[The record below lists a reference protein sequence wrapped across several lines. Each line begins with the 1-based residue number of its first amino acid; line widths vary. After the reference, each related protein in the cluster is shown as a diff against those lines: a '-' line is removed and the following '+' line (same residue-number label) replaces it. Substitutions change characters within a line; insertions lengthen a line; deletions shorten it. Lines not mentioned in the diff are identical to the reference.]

1 MKFILSL
8 LILLPALLVGCTK
21 PNESTPG
28 YTSISSKA
36 LQSTQ
41 GLEDCVLYEFKP
53 DLNDFNTIKIVRCS
67 DEDSVST
74 TETRVKGKHIYTES
88 TIIVNG
94 DKYNK
99 VVE

>member
-1 MKFILSL
+1 MKFVLPIIFIP
-8 LILLPALLVGCTK
+8 LILLGCTK

-53 DLNDFNTIKIVRCS
+53 DLNDSNTIKIVRCS
-67 DEDSVST
+67 NEASVST
-74 TETRVKGKHIYTES
+74 SQTKVEGKHIYTES

-94 DKYNK
+94 DKYKK